1 MSLYCLLLLLSVL
14 YLAESNQQQIEK
26 RGKIQTQNPQ
36 NLHENTERLRDY
48 QQIVPFRLLLFTN
61 QICQISEF
69 LSVFEI

>member
-1 MSLYCLLLLLSVL
+1 MKESKFSLIFVFVFLIQL
-14 YLAESNQQQIEK
+14 QQIRK
-26 RGKIQTQNPQ
+26 RGKIQTQ
-36 NLHENTERLRDY
+36 NLHENTERLHDY